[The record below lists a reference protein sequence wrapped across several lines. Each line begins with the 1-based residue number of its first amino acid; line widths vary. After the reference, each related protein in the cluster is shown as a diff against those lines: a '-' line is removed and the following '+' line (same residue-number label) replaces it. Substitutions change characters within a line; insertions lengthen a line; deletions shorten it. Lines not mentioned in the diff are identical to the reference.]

1 VARQSRRTAGTSA
14 GEVILWLLFFALLVP
29 AGFAG
34 WAVGHYT
41 AGGTQTV
48 IRTVAARPATT
59 TAAPATTAAATTAA
73 ATTAPTTTAPATTA
87 TQTAKTATTTTAAT
101 TTAPAAAN
109 AAQGKPVFAANGC
122 GSCHT
127 FKPAGSTGTIG
138 PDLDTTP
145 AKDATKDNMPLA
157 AFIRES
163 IVDPNAYISPGYQK
177 GVMPESFGTSLSK
190 TQLAQ
195 LVAFVAAGSK

>member
-1 VARQSRRTAGTSA
+1 VARQSRRTAGTST

-59 TAAPATTAAATTAA
+59 TAAPATTAAATTA
-73 ATTAPTTTAPATTA
+73 PTTTAPATTA
-87 TQTAKTATTTTAAT
+87 PATTAPQTAKTATTTTAAT

-190 TQLAQ
+190 IQLAQ

>member
-1 VARQSRRTAGTSA
+1 
-14 GEVILWLLFFALLVP
+14 
-29 AGFAG
+29 
-34 WAVGHYT
+34 
-41 AGGTQTV
+41 
-48 IRTVAARPATT
+48 
-59 TAAPATTAAATTAA
+59 
-73 ATTAPTTTAPATTA
+73 
-87 TQTAKTATTTTAAT
+87 
-101 TTAPAAAN
+101 
-109 AAQGKPVFAANGC
+109 VFAANGC

>member
-1 VARQSRRTAGTSA
+1 MARQSRRTAGTSA

-48 IRTVAARPATT
+48 IRTVAANPATTSATT
-59 TAAPATTAAATTAA
+59 TAAPTTTAPTTTAA
-73 ATTAPTTTAPATTA
+73 ATTAPQTTTASTA
-87 TQTAKTATTTTAAT
+87 AATTAAT
-101 TTAPAAAN
+101 ATAPAGAN

-177 GVMPESFGTSLSK
+177 GVMPETFGSSLSK

>member
-1 VARQSRRTAGTSA
+1 VARQSRRTAGTST

-59 TAAPATTAAATTAA
+59 TAAPATTA
-73 ATTAPTTTAPATTA
+73 PTTTAPATTA
-87 TQTAKTATTTTAAT
+87 PATTAPQTAKTATTTTAAT

>member
-1 VARQSRRTAGTSA
+1 M
-14 GEVILWLLFFALLVP
+14 ILWLLFFALLVP

-48 IRTVAARPATT
+48 IRTVAAGPATTPATT
-59 TAAPATTAAATTAA
+59 TAAPATTAAA
-73 ATTAPTTTAPATTA
+73 TTAPATTA

-101 TTAPAAAN
+101 TTAPVAAN

-177 GVMPESFGTSLSK
+177 GVMPETFGTSLSK

>member
-59 TAAPATTAAATTAA
+59 TAAPATTAAATTA
-73 ATTAPTTTAPATTA
+73 PTTTAPATTA
-87 TQTAKTATTTTAAT
+87 PQTAKTATATTAAT

-109 AAQGKPVFAANGC
+109 AAQGKIVFAANGC

-190 TQLAQ
+190 IQLAQ